1 MSSVDAT
8 GAEMHTDYQRAQA
21 VKERHEKELMA
32 KANVLGV
39 GIGLH
44 QRAGKTTVAM
54 SLVVMVTHK
63 VPREQLAPEDIIP
76 SKIEGVTVDIQEV
89 GELKIHD

>member
-1 MSSVDAT
+1 MSRADSTGDAIQ
-8 GAEMHTDYQRAQA
+8 ADYHRAQA

-32 KANVLGV
+32 KANVIGV
-39 GIGLH
+39 GIGL
-44 QRAGKTTVAM
+44 QQQAGKTTVGM

-76 SKIEGVTVDIQEV
+76 SEIDGVAVDIQEV
-89 GELKIHD
+89 GELQVHD